1 MRPMTW
7 IVSGA
12 AVVGLLFLTIVLVR
26 FVGRGGPREAA
37 AEEEFHPQFE
47 RPAPVDA
54 APRQA
59 ARPAAR
65 DPFAAMGRRRALPRF
80 DPSVLA
86 APVPQKATAA
96 DLDRVRTAA
105 KEDGVM
111 FREAG
116 SDKIYVVQRGTK
128 FLIPNGEE
136 FNALGYNSEKV
147 TEVPIGAL
155 SALQDRPP
163 DGTLIRERGKDHIW
177 VYEGGH
183 KRWITSAL
191 VFGKQGYDWK
201 NVKTVPNGSIGDYTD
216 GSPVQ

>member
-12 AVVGLLFLTIVLVR
+12 AVVGLVVLTVILVR
-26 FVGRGGPREAA
+26 FVGRGPREAA
-37 AEEEFHPQFE
+37 AEEELHLQID
-47 RPAPVDA
+47 RPGPIDA
-54 APRQA
+54 APRQV

-65 DPFAAMGRRRALPRF
+65 DPLAAMGRRRPLPRF

-96 DLDRVRTAA
+96 DLDRVRNAA
-105 KEDGVM
+105 KEDGVL

-128 FLIPNGEE
+128 FLIPSGEE
-136 FNALGYNSEKV
+136 FGALGYSSEKV
-147 TEVPIGAL
+147 NEVPVGAL
-155 SALQDRPP
+155 TALQDRPP

-191 VFGKQGYDWK
+191 VFGTKGYDWK
-201 NVKTVPNGSIGDYTD
+201 NVKVVPNGSIGEYTD